1 MRKSALG
8 VLFLTV
14 FIDLLG
20 FGIVIPLLPRYARDF
35 RASGVEIGLVLASFS
50 AMQFLFAPF
59 WGRLSDA
66 YGRRR
71 LILLGLF
78 GSVVSYLLFA
88 IADTYALLLVSRIL
102 AGIFAATI
110 GTAQAYIADVT
121 GREDRGKGMA
131 LIGAA
136 FGVGFTF
143 GPVIGWL
150 AHDFG
155 GSAGPGLAAAGL
167 SALALLLA
175 WFKLPEPERHR
186 APRAGGL
193 FGGAALRW
201 ATARPS
207 VALILGLYVL
217 TTFCFANFEG
227 TLALLT
233 KDKWGHGIRGNGLLF
248 TYIGVCLLISQG
260 VLVRRLMP
268 RVGERNFTRMG
279 SVLLACGLAG
289 IAVGGSRLAW
299 VLFVLA
305 VSVLGFAMITPSLT
319 SLLSLHTPDHMQG
332 EVLGVG
338 QSGLSLARIFGPFLG
353 NVLFAVWWEAPY
365 WLGAGL
371 MVLAFGGALLLRP
384 APDHGA

>member
-1 MRKSALG
+1 
-8 VLFLTV
+8 
-14 FIDLLG
+14 LG

-35 RASGVEIGLVLASFS
+35 HASGVEIGLMLASFS

-71 LILLGLF
+71 LILLGLC

-88 IADTYALLLVSRIL
+88 VADTYALLLVSRIL

-121 GREDRGKGMA
+121 GKEDRGKGMA

-155 GSAGPGLAAAGL
+155 PGSAGPGLAAAGL
-167 SALALLLA
+167 SAVALVLA

-186 APRAGGL
+186 EPRAGGL
-193 FGGAALRW
+193 FGGMALRW
-201 ATARPS
+201 AAARPS
-207 VALILGLYVL
+207 VALILGLYIL
-217 TTFCFANFEG
+217 ATFCFANFEG

-233 KDKWGHGIRGNGLLF
+233 DEWGYDIRGNGLLF

-279 SVLLACGLAG
+279 SVLLALGLAG
-289 IAVGGSRLAW
+289 IAVGGSGGGLGW
-299 VLFVLA
+299 VLLVLA
-305 VSVLGFAMITPSLT
+305 VAVLGFAMITPSLT

-338 QSGLSLARIFGPFLG
+338 QSGLSLARILGPFLG
-353 NVLFAVWWEAPY
+353 NVLFAVRWDAPY

-371 MVLAFGGALLLRP
+371 MILAFAGAMFLRP
-384 APDHGA
+384 APDHAA

>member
-1 MRKSALG
+1 M
-8 VLFLTV
+8 TV

-20 FGIVIPLLPRYARDF
+20 FGIVIPLLPRYARRFD
-35 RASGVEIGLVLASFS
+35 ASGVEIGLVLASFS

-59 WGRLSDA
+59 WGRLSDT

-78 GSVVSYLLFA
+78 GSVLSYLLFA

-143 GPVIGWL
+143 GPVLGWL

-167 SALALLLA
+167 SAVALGLA

-186 APRAGGL
+186 APRRGGL

-201 ATARPS
+201 AAARPS
-207 VALILGLYVL
+207 VALILGLYIL
-217 TTFCFANFEG
+217 ATFCF
-227 TLALLT
+227 
-233 KDKWGHGIRGNGLLF
+233 
-248 TYIGVCLLISQG
+248 
-260 VLVRRLMP
+260 
-268 RVGERNFTRMG
+268 
-279 SVLLACGLAG
+279 
-289 IAVGGSRLAW
+289 
-299 VLFVLA
+299 
-305 VSVLGFAMITPSLT
+305 
-319 SLLSLHTPDHMQG
+319 
-332 EVLGVG
+332 
-338 QSGLSLARIFGPFLG
+338 
-353 NVLFAVWWEAPY
+353 
-365 WLGAGL
+365 
-371 MVLAFGGALLLRP
+371 
-384 APDHGA
+384 